1 MTREDS
7 GANLYHAMKSPT
19 RLSIPTEYDLK
30 SHMVGTDGKDKLGGG
45 YNTPS
50 PFVGFGFGKQ

>member
-1 MTREDS
+1 
-7 GANLYHAMKSPT
+7 
-19 RLSIPTEYDLK
+19 
-30 SHMVGTDGKDKLGGG
+30 MVGTDGKDKLGGG